1 MRRKYVCRRM
11 ERIER
16 YGKVSGG
23 VYAGVGSAWYVCMY
37 VCVCVYIRIYVR
49 IYVVAILTGS
59 ESGEMGCRRDGR
71 AGDNDIYC

>member
-1 MRRKYVCRRM
+1 MRRKYVCGRM

-23 VYAGVGSAWYVCMY
+23 VYAGVGSARLGM
-37 VCVCVYIRIYVR
+37 CVCVYIRIYVR

-59 ESGEMGCRRDGR
+59 ELGEMGCRRDGR